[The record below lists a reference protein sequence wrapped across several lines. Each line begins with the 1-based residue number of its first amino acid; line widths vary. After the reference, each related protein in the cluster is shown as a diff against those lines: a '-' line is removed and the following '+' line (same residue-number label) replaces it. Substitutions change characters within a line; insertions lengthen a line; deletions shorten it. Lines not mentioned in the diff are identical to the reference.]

1 MLCLV
6 RGMFYPCRMDE
17 TETTVLPGQ
26 RLRGRGAL
34 QNAAGRF
41 EASRTVAFED
51 GWEPPEERVLRTEVR
66 LEDPRSALSYN
77 RSPDLPFDRSINP
90 YRGCEHGCIYCFARP
105 SHAFLNLS
113 PGLDFETRLIARPG
127 IGAVLERELRAK
139 SYVPQVIALGTNTD
153 PYQPIEAKYRVM
165 REVLE
170 VLAAFRHP
178 VAITTKGTL
187 IEADIDLLA
196 EMASAGLCRV
206 GISVTTLDAA
216 LSRQMEPRAAAPK
229 RRLQVIERLTRAGI
243 PVRVM
248 VAPVV
253 PGLTDHELEPILQ
266 AARDAG
272 AVAATYIALRL
283 PREVSGL
290 FQDWLAAHV
299 PDRAA
304 KVMGRVRELHG
315 GQDYDPAFGKRMRGE
330 GLWADLMARRFA
342 VAVDRLGLAVK
353 LPPLRCDL
361 FARPGRA
368 GDQLSLF

>member
-1 MLCLV
+1 
-6 RGMFYPCRMDE
+6 MFYRDSMDQ

-34 QNAAGRF
+34 QNEAGRF
-41 EASRTVAFED
+41 EGSRTVAFED

-66 LEDPRSALSYN
+66 LENPRSALSYN

-113 PGLDFETRLIARPG
+113 PGLDFETKLIARPG

-153 PYQPIEAKYRVM
+153 PYQPIEARYRVM

-187 IEADIDLLA
+187 IEGDLDILTELAAAD
-196 EMASAGLCRV
+196 LCRV
-206 GISVTTLDAA
+206 GISVTTLDST

-229 RRLQVIERLTRAGI
+229 RRLQVIERLTKAGI

-248 VAPVV
+248 VAPVI

-266 AARDAG
+266 ASRDAG

-290 FQDWLAAHV
+290 FQEWLATNV

-342 VAVDRLGLAVK
+342 VAVARLGLAVK

-361 FARPGRA
+361 FAPPARA